1 MHPEFLNKY
10 GLTLQKLIELLA
22 AYNNIDFLFL
32 ENNQLTSKDTIN
44 KAGLMA
50 LCEKTD
56 FSYSALLNYAQQG
69 DDFPIAANQAMNKFA
84 RFSGSTEVQPFH
96 QMSVMTLQPEG
107 LKFKTANCGLACWNK
122 NGDVLTTAFYDVFN
136 KGERGF
142 SLARYNYNEGSWQVQ
157 NKLLYG
163 NIVQLKEMENN
174 IIVEHGDT
182 ITEVE
187 VTDINQLAV
196 IT

>member
-10 GLTLQKLIELLA
+10 GSKLQKLIELLA
-22 AYNNIDFLFL
+22 AYYSIDFLFL
-32 ENNQLTSKDTIN
+32 EHNQLTNKDTIN

-50 LCEKTD
+50 LCEETD

-69 DDFPIAANQAMNKFA
+69 DEFPIAANQAMTKFA
-84 RFSGSTEVQPFH
+84 RFSDSTEVQPFH
-96 QMSVMTLQPEG
+96 QISVMTLQPEG
-107 LKFKTANCGLACWNK
+107 LKFHTANCGLACWNQ
-122 NGDVLTTAFYDVFN
+122 NSEVLTTAFYDVFN

-142 SLARYNYNEGSWQVQ
+142 SLARYNYNEGSWQIQ

-163 NIVQLKEMENN
+163 NIVQLKEMENR
-174 IIVEHGDT
+174 ITIKHGDT
-182 ITEVE
+182 ITKVE